1 MIDVEM
7 LRPTADEMLS
17 GLTAGEPMRRRI
29 ALRARGA
36 ESLPA
41 VAGEMLSGLKV
52 TPALRHRI
60 LVAADRERRALLPA
74 PPRRAVQAFAARF
87 PLKRLT
93 PALGMAMALALMI
106 GLGLQYG
113 SAPEPANMGGL
124 SSYAAGSDALP
135 ADGSQVRSL
144 YAGTSAEPPLI
155 VINGRYY
162 RMLNTPAAVP
172 AELLG
177 GVIAEIQGHSDEL
190 ELAAN
195 AGVLSN
201 IAQPGAK
208 VYEVGSLPFKTAI
221 AAEVDGAMRLFQR
234 AGYAS
239 TSVIGNEMFEDTL
252 AVAGNVAALELSGVG
267 FIDDEELA
275 NTLVSQLIEFSAFH
289 SSEIPEGE
297 GALTIYLKN
306 DLTLQLMVQGDVY
319 GGCGAWANVE
329 FREAFEAALAAK

>member
-17 GLTAGEPMRRRI
+17 GLTADEGMRRRVVM
-29 ALRARGA
+29 RARA
-36 ESLPA
+36 VEALPA
-41 VAGEMLSGLKV
+41 IAKEMLAGLKA

-60 LVAADRERRALLPA
+60 LVAAARHSRALLPV
-74 PPRRAVQAFAARF
+74 PTRRKANAFAARF

-113 SAPEPANMGGL
+113 VAPQPDPFGGL
-124 SSYAAGSDALP
+124 SSYAAGGESLP

-144 YAGTSAEPPLI
+144 LAGTSVEPPLI
-155 VINGRYY
+155 VVNGRYY
-162 RMLNTPAAVP
+162 RMLTAPAVVP

-177 GVIAEIQGHSDEL
+177 GVIANIQGQSNEL
-190 ELAAN
+190 ELVN

-201 IAQPGAK
+201 IAQPGAN
-208 VYEVGSLPFKTAI
+208 VYEVDSLSFKTAI
-221 AAEVDGAMRLFQR
+221 AAEVNGAMRLFQR
-234 AGYAS
+234 VGYAANN
-239 TSVIGNEMFEDTL
+239 VIGNEMFEDTL
-252 AVAGNVAALELSGVG
+252 DVAGNVAALELSGVG
-267 FIDDEELA
+267 FIDDEA
-275 NTLVSQLIEFSAFH
+275 VSGTLLSQLTEFSAFH

-306 DLTLQLMVQGDVY
+306 GLSLQLMVQGDVY